1 LQNNVVSNRGQTL
14 AEFIAT
20 RKFRNWLTLGLV
32 VLGPLLILATFIVLG
47 GLDETSN
54 QTFLRAVVLA
64 DVVYVITIAGL
75 IAGRVA
81 RMISARRKRSVGS
94 KLHMRL
100 TRVFTLIALVPTVVV
115 AIFATITLNFGLE
128 GWFSDRVQQVVGNS
142 LSAAQAYE
150 NEHKVNLSSD
160 AKLLARF
167 LNDQKVQYPLISE
180 AEFRVLLERGQK
192 QIQRGLTEAYVIDG
206 GLSIQARGERSYL
219 FGFDPPSPSDIALAR
234 RGEVVIIEDWDQDEF
249 RALAVIPAFADR
261 LGFALIVILA
271 SIWGAL
277 WFAERLSR
285 PVGVLAAAA
294 QRVGSGD
301 LNVRV
306 KEPGTD
312 DEIAMLG
319 RTFNRMTEQV
329 KGQQD
334 ALIEANHE
342 TEKRRRLFDS
352 VLSGVTAGVIG
363 LDSEGRIE
371 VWNAA
376 AEAMLGFDGV
386 ISRGKSI
393 GDVVPEFQAL
403 FESLSKKG
411 KTTTVT
417 EVDVERFAAIE
428 KLMARIGAR
437 SVDGVVEGYVRQR
450 GARPICGCD
459 YPPDRRFA

>member
-1 LQNNVVSNRGQTL
+1 VSRDVDGEILSLLDQTK
-14 AEFIAT
+14 E
-20 RKFRNWLTLGLV
+20 
-32 VLGPLLILATFIVLG
+32 
-47 GLDETSN
+47 
-54 QTFLRAVVLA
+54 
-64 DVVYVITIAGL
+64 TIALYQQLESTRGRLLFEFAL
-75 IAGRVA
+75 I
-81 RMISARRKRSVGS
+81 
-94 KLHMRL
+94 
-100 TRVFTLIALVPTVVV
+100 
-115 AIFATITLNFGLE
+115 
-128 GWFSDRVQQVVGNS
+128 
-142 LSAAQAYE
+142 Y
-150 NEHKVNLSSD
+150 
-160 AKLLARF
+160 
-167 LNDQKVQYPLISE
+167 
-180 AEFRVLLERGQK
+180 
-192 QIQRGLTEAYVIDG
+192 
-206 GLSIQARGERSYL
+206 
-219 FGFDPPSPSDIALAR
+219 
-234 RGEVVIIEDWDQDEF
+234 
-249 RALAVIPAFADR
+249 

-403 FESLSKKG
+403 FESWFRPRERLLGGMWPDALPMRSK
-411 KTTTVT
+411 T
-417 EVDVERFAAIE
+417 
-428 KLMARIGAR
+428 R
-437 SVDGVVEGYVRQR
+437 SRPFNCQR
-450 GARPICGCD
+450 NA
-459 YPPDRRFA
+459 

>member
-219 FGFDPPSPSDIALAR
+219 FGFDPPYMC
-234 RGEVVIIEDWDQDEF
+234 
-249 RALAVIPAFADR
+249 RAM
-261 LGFALIVILA
+261 
-271 SIWGAL
+271 W
-277 WFAERLSR
+277 
-285 PVGVLAAAA
+285 
-294 QRVGSGD
+294 
-301 LNVRV
+301 
-306 KEPGTD
+306 
-312 DEIAMLG
+312 
-319 RTFNRMTEQV
+319 
-329 KGQQD
+329 
-334 ALIEANHE
+334 
-342 TEKRRRLFDS
+342 
-352 VLSGVTAGVIG
+352 
-363 LDSEGRIE
+363 
-371 VWNAA
+371 
-376 AEAMLGFDGV
+376 
-386 ISRGKSI
+386 
-393 GDVVPEFQAL
+393 
-403 FESLSKKG
+403 
-411 KTTTVT
+411 
-417 EVDVERFAAIE
+417 
-428 KLMARIGAR
+428 MAR
-437 SVDGVVEGYVRQR
+437 
-450 GARPICGCD
+450 
-459 YPPDRRFA
+459 F